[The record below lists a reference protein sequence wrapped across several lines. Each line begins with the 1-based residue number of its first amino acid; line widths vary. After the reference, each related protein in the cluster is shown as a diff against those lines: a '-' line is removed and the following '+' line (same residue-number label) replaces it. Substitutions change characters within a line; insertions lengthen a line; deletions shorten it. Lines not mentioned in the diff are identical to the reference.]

1 MNEDL
6 RNGLF
11 VFSFMGGWNAVTWNE
26 IKMEPSINM
35 FVSKNHEQIPPEKW
49 NQPSKYK
56 YHLREMTKVEY
67 NMGINIE

>member
-1 MNEDL
+1 
-6 RNGLF
+6 
-11 VFSFMGGWNAVTWNE
+11 
-26 IKMEPSINM
+26 MEPSINM

-56 YHLREMTKVEY
+56 YDLREMTKVEY